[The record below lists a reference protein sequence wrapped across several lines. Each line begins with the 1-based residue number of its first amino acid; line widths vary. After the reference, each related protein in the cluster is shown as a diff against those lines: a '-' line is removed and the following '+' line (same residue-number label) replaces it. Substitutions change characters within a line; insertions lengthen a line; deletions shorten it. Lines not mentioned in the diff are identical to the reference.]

1 MPAERVAGASLRA
14 SPADSGN
21 TPNEARAALE
31 IDRAHCLKPFAVTR
45 RHGLDPTSKH
55 HRRARSPGVA
65 KAQPPEMIGFHLLIR
80 LYLTLTH
87 LGLAGWVASYCLHST

>member
-1 MPAERVAGASLRA
+1 MPAGRVAGASLRA

-21 TPNEARAALE
+21 APNEARAALE

-65 KAQPPEMIGFHLLIR
+65 KAQPPEMIGFHFAHPTIPDP
-80 LYLTLTH
+80 YPS
-87 LGLAGWVASYCLHST
+87 GFGWMGRFVLPT